1 MRSDANRLAGK
12 VIHIGATIVLAWCF
26 SLCSLS
32 AQEQEPETPPPP
44 PLPPPQ
50 ARTHERAAIR
60 TRRMFHG
67 QSDAYTKQQAILGEG
82 ARTVQVGRASEV
94 HIPTG
99 TEALDLRNAT

>member
-12 VIHIGATIVLAWCF
+12 VIHIGAMIVLAWCF

-50 ARTHERAAIR
+50 ARTHERVAIG
-60 TRRMFHG
+60 TDRRFDG
-67 QSDAYTKQQAILGEG
+67 KRDALTKQQAFLAEG
-82 ARTVQVGRASEV
+82 TGSFQEGQASEWKSRQGPKV
-94 HIPTG
+94 FT
-99 TEALDLRNAT
+99 